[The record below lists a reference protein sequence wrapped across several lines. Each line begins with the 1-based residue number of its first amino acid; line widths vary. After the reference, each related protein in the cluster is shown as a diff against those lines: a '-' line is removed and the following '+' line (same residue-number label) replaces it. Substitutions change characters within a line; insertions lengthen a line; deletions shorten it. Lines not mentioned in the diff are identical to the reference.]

1 MISEKCPGLTV
12 VSDDKVA
19 SSVKI
24 LTNINYM
31 SELCVRTRPI
41 YVVSFPLRAKL
52 TDFDGRSGRSKK
64 IRLAT
69 SVLRAFVAV
78 SGGTSTRICSLT
90 PKIFASG

>member
-41 YVVSFPLRAKL
+41 YVVSFPFHIESYAVE
-52 TDFDGRSGRSKK
+52 
-64 IRLAT
+64 IR
-69 SVLRAFVAV
+69 VVKPER
-78 SGGTSTRICSLT
+78 
-90 PKIFASG
+90 

>member
-19 SSVKI
+19 SSVVKSLKI

-41 YVVSFPLRAKL
+41 YVVSFPFHIESYAVE
-52 TDFDGRSGRSKK
+52 
-64 IRLAT
+64 IR
-69 SVLRAFVAV
+69 VVKPER
-78 SGGTSTRICSLT
+78 
-90 PKIFASG
+90 

>member
-19 SSVKI
+19 SSVVKSLKI

-41 YVVSFPLRAKL
+41 YVVSFS
-52 TDFDGRSGRSKK
+52 FHSESY
-64 IRLAT
+64 
-69 SVLRAFVAV
+69 AV
-78 SGGTSTRICSLT
+78 EIGVVKPER
-90 PKIFASG
+90 